1 MKAPARISSGKGTC
15 RDVLKCIFGLGE
27 VEIEIYRGLLRSGPS
42 RIEALR
48 SKISRDKSTLY
59 RALQRLVEAGL
70 VDRTI
75 KNLKGGGQ
83 FHEYSAV
90 PPEEIRKRVH
100 ACMDDWIDNLRS
112 AFEKF
117 DIV

>member
-1 MKAPARISSGKGTC
+1 MKAPARIRSGEGTC

-27 VEIEIYRGLLRSGPS
+27 IEIMIYRQLLRSGPS
-42 RIEALR
+42 RIESLQP
-48 SKISRDKSTLY
+48 SISRDKSTVY
-59 RALQRLVEAGL
+59 RALQRLVKAGL
-70 VDRTI
+70 VDRET

-83 FHEYSAV
+83 FHEYIAV
-90 PPEEIRKRVH
+90 PPEEIRQRVY